1 MKLYKKKIFFFLFF
15 ICLFYSCEDD
25 NEYRVDSEF
34 LPYLTR
40 FEIEA
45 GKRGKNFNFQ
55 RDGIII
61 EFAKLKESTAGLT
74 YKEHPVRIQ
83 IDKKYWEDISSS
95 AGADIMK
102 ENLLFHELGHGILGR
117 KHLNTVLEN
126 GDWKSI
132 MCGGEKI
139 DNRSWNINYRGFR
152 RNYYIDELFDEST
165 TPPFLLTSIFNIDT
179 LAYSLVIEKN
189 FDDAQ
194 HAGWT
199 IKNTTT
205 YETSIDNRRLKFQSK
220 IDSLYFVFAK
230 TNVNIQSDFKYKL
243 TLECQNCQSK
253 DQYGIIFGTL
263 PDSFSPQGKK
273 SIEYFTIDQEQQMFM
288 GNSNWYSFY
297 TQLFKPEI
305 QINGQ
310 NKLEIV
316 KSGQILYY
324 FINERYTY
332 CSEIEASEDSFYFGF
347 IVPPKGTMLVDNFL
361 IYEKT
366 PRDVSAAKIKGTTI
380 PEFKVLSCPV
390 ENFRPDMKK

>member
-243 TLECQNCQSK
+243 TLECQNCQSN

-263 PDSFSPQGKK
+263 PDFFHRKEKNLLNILLLIRNNKCLWG
-273 SIEYFTIDQEQQMFM
+273 IVTGIAFILNY
-288 GNSNWYSFY
+288 SNPK
-297 TQLFKPEI
+297 FK
-305 QINGQ
+305 
-310 NKLEIV
+310 LM
-316 KSGQILYY
+316 
-324 FINERYTY
+324 
-332 CSEIEASEDSFYFGF
+332 D
-347 IVPPKGTMLVDNFL
+347 
-361 IYEKT
+361 
-366 PRDVSAAKIKGTTI
+366 KI
-380 PEFKVLSCPV
+380 S
-390 ENFRPDMKK
+390 